1 MKGKVRDSITA
12 SVKDG
17 LGWAVMSGFV
27 EAYITPFSL
36 ALGASPVQV
45 GFIKSFPSLLGAVAQ
60 VFTEKFLKFF
70 GTRRAMVAD
79 LCFVQASVL
88 CGFAL
93 TPALPDGLRLGIFM
107 LFAVLYTALG
117 LVVNPPWASLMADYL
132 PTEKRGAFLGWRE
145 RFIGCVYVGTGLVAG
160 TILNAFGRGTLYGF
174 VLLFAV
180 GSAARFISVHYLR
193 QMYEPPLKAAAKDS
207 SSFIMF
213 LLKARKD
220 NVAIF
225 TASCGALLLGTYL
238 AAPFFS
244 VYLLEGLHVPYWQYM
259 VVMLVGPLTT
269 YLTSKKWGELA
280 DKHGCLAVL
289 RIAVVC
295 IPFVALFWSLSRNFY
310 VLVLIETFSGV
321 VWAAYVRG
329 SGNFIYDAVP
339 ANLRAKYIGFFG
351 VVVGAAQFA
360 GTLAGG
366 YLYVWLPKIGGHA
379 FIAVLI
385 LSTTMRMLSA
395 IPFLIKLKPVRV
407 HKPLDR
413 ETLLKAFMP
422 KFFWNY

>member
-1 MKGKVRDSITA
+1 VRNSIRA

-60 VFTEKFLKFF
+60 IFTEKFLKLFA
-70 GTRRAMVAD
+70 TRRDMVAD
-79 LCFVQASVL
+79 LCFAQACVL

-93 TPALPDGLRLGIFM
+93 TPSLPDGLRLGIFM
-107 LFAVLYTALG
+107 LLAVLYTALG

-132 PTEKRGAFLGWRE
+132 PAEKRGAFLGWRE
-145 RFIGCVYVGTGLVAG
+145 RFIGCVYVGAGLVAG
-160 TILNAFGRGTLYGF
+160 LILDRFGRGTLYGF
-174 VLLFAV
+174 VLLFSVAA
-180 GSAARFISVHYLR
+180 AARFVSVHYLR
-193 QMYEPPLKAAAKDS
+193 QMYEPPVRAQEKDF
-207 SSFIMF
+207 SSFLMF
-213 LLKARKD
+213 LLKAGKD

-259 VVMLVGPLTT
+259 IVMLVGPLTT
-269 YLTSKKWGELA
+269 YLASKKWGELA
-280 DKHGCLAVL
+280 DRHGCLAVL
-289 RIAVVC
+289 KVAVVC
-295 IPFVALFWSLSRNFY
+295 IPFVAVFWALFRNFY
-310 VLVLIETFSGV
+310 VLILIEAFSGV
-321 VWAAYVRG
+321 AWAAYVRG

-339 ANLRAKYIGFFG
+339 SNLRAKYIGFFG

-366 YLYVWLPKIGGHA
+366 YLYVWLPKISGHA
-379 FIAVLI
+379 FISVL
-385 LSTTMRMLSA
+385 MLSA
-395 IPFLIKLKPVRV
+395 AMRFLAAVPFLIKLKPVRV

-422 KFFWNY
+422 RFFWNY